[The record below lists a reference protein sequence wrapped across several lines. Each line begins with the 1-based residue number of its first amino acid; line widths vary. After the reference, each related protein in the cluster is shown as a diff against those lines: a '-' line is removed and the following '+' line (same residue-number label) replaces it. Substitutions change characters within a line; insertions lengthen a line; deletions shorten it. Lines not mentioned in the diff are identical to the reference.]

1 MQLHFCDSC
10 GRPLSEGALARGEAV
25 ERDGETICKSCELKA
40 KAAKPAPAAASGPL
54 AAYAG
59 KIWKCKSCGIPINA
73 LDLLEGR
80 AARLGD
86 EVECV
91 RCRAT
96 VPAASPAAVVT
107 PALPSARLSKRAAA
121 AMTAPRTASRSAEFV
136 AQARKDERRPILP
149 IVLIAIVLPMFALSL
164 WYAISAQAKL
174 NEATSKSQNAPEP
187 EARKPR
193 PREMLEPESPAAQ
206 KPPANEPS
214 REPTTPPAPA
224 KEEGIS
230 EAALRDLAAIEDQ
243 IARSTITKLES
254 RDLAV
259 VWEGLVEA
267 GSRRLIAAR
276 PWVRALLKD
285 SDARTR
291 AFACSVCAI
300 LSDVAALTAIEAMAQ
315 SDKSQEVR
323 DSAHRA
329 RARLIGKATRDLSD
343 MRPDEL
349 EALRR
354 QVEQEIARQRGGGGG
369 ERR

>member
-25 ERDGETICKSCELKA
+25 ERDGETICTACQLKS
-40 KAAKPAPAAASGPL
+40 KAAKPAPAATSGPL
-54 AAYAG
+54 AEYAE
-59 KIWKCKSCGIPINA
+59 KIWKCKGCGIPITA
-73 LDLLEGR
+73 LDLIEGR

-96 VPAASPAAVVT
+96 APAAAAVAAA
-107 PALPSARLSKRAAA
+107 PASPPPSARQPKRAAA
-121 AMTAPRTASRSAEFV
+121 MSARPSRSAEFV
-136 AQARKDERRPILP
+136 AQAQKEERRPILP
-149 IVLIAIVLPMFALSL
+149 IVLMVIVLPMFALSL

-174 NEATSKSQNAPEP
+174 NEATSRSQNTPEP
-187 EARKPR
+187 EPRKPR
-193 PREMLEPESPAAQ
+193 PREVLEPENPSAQ

-214 REPTTPPAPA
+214 REPTAPPA

-243 IARSTITKLES
+243 IARGTIVKLES

-291 AFACSVCAI
+291 AFACSVCAM
-300 LSDVAALTAIEAMAQ
+300 LSDVAALTMIEEMAQ

-354 QVEQEIARQRGGGGG
+354 QVEQEIARQKGGGGG